1 MSNVNRKITVIST
14 VQAAGADVSA
24 TGGELKISGVD
35 PILISNIQGGSY
47 MASTNGIGLSQLV
60 AATAAVAGSTTYDF
74 TIKQVTEGKTYILP
88 VSYTTAAS
96 APSDTAFYAALQALV
111 QAGIDGNQILGTVS
125 SSSSGVV
132 FLPSGAA
139 PVAEIKGSLFTVT
152 PTANTLTAAGSSATN
167 AAPRVLTAGGAH
179 GLTSGKIYKL
189 TISGVTGTGADDLNR
204 TLYGIVTSATDV
216 TLYGTSATG
225 TVTTTSATMTV
236 ENVATENFSEV
247 ATGITGFNSSTN
259 YVAVE
264 IDALSVDAVDAGSVI
279 PYLVLAEAGTAA
291 NINAFVNALRTALA
305 STPAAIG

>member
-14 VQAAGADVSA
+14 VQASGADVSS
-24 TGGELKISGVD
+24 TGGELKITGVD

-47 MASTNGIGLSQLV
+47 LASTQGIGLSQLV

-74 TIKQVTEGKTYILP
+74 SIKQVTEDRTYIFP

-96 APSDTAFYAALQALV
+96 APSDTAFYAALEDLV

-132 FLPSGAA
+132 FLPAAAA

-167 AAPRVLTAGGAH
+167 AAPRVLTAGAAH
-179 GLTSGKIYKL
+179 GLTEGKIYKL
-189 TISGVTGTGADDLNR
+189 SISGVTSTGADDLNR
-204 TLYGIVTSATDV
+204 TLYGIVTSATDI

-225 TVTTTSATMTV
+225 AVTTTSATMTV
-236 ENVATENFSEV
+236 ENIATEDFSEV
-247 ATGITGFNSSTN
+247 ATGITGFNASTN
-259 YVAVE
+259 YVAVA

-291 NINAFVNALRTALA
+291 NINAFVNALRTALS